1 MRLRVDRFFSD
12 VPFRRMVAAL
22 GQLTSVPDRQQ
33 QQEGGNPTHDTRVG
47 GFQMDALLKE
57 AILSTFAIKD
67 DTALDE
73 GMSNP
78 TLGELPKKLAKP
90 PLPTSNAM
98 ADTVMAYIRSN
109 PNNLF
114 PQYNEPQYTAIR
126 SALTRRLTLIQGR
139 EFNCTEYTF
148 CFLPIPFVAN
158 DFILC
163 CVPNSTRN
171 WQDNDGRFYR
181 VRLCS
186 PVS

>member
-1 MRLRVDRFFSD
+1 
-12 VPFRRMVAAL
+12 MVAAL
-22 GQLTSVPDRQQ
+22 GQLTSIPDRQQ
-33 QQEGGNPTHDTRVG
+33 QQEGGGNPTYDTRIG

-57 AILSTFAIKD
+57 VILSTFAIKD
-67 DTALDE
+67 DAAAIDNV

-139 EFNCTEYTF
+139 EYGPT
-148 CFLPIPFVAN
+148 
-158 DFILC
+158 DH
-163 CVPNSTRN
+163 CV
-171 WQDNDGRFYR
+171 
-181 VRLCS
+181 
-186 PVS
+186 